1 MARDLYRL
9 LAVAAALG
17 AAGVGPA
24 PALELSLAPLFGMT
38 AAGGFTYDDYG
49 DAFHRAYA
57 GDWFPYYW
65 GGRAHARIAE
75 YQGDVAAF
83 SLNSFHGVRRIPGL
97 HINLKARETLLVV
110 DAGRSFGDGRIR
122 PTANVSGRWSRAH
135 GVYESHPYTTYD
147 INSYFGGVGWGME
160 FSHTLLSGGVG
171 ATAGYHY
178 VSYYYDGRT
187 AWDNRRIAG
196 LLDLGVRFHVAAWF
210 AVRGDASIF
219 ADVIDLGN
227 SGPSWSEARFCVGP
241 EFILTM

>member
-1 MARDLYRL
+1 MARDLYRVM
-9 LAVAAALG
+9 AVAAALAAVG
-17 AAGVGPA
+17 AGPA
-24 PALELSLAPLFGMT
+24 LAFELGLAPLVGAT
-38 AAGGFTYDDYG
+38 TAGGFTYSDYR

-65 GGRAHARIAE
+65 GGRAYARIAE
-75 YQGDVAAF
+75 YHGDAAAF
-83 SLNSFHGVRRIPGL
+83 SLNPFHGVRRIPGL
-97 HINLKARETLLVV
+97 HMNLNARETLLVV
-110 DAGRSFGDGRIR
+110 GAARSFGDGRIR
-122 PTANVSGRWSRAH
+122 PTANVSARWSRAH
-135 GVYESHPYTTYD
+135 GVYESHPYTTHD

-160 FSHTLLSGGVG
+160 FSHTLLSGAVG
-171 ATAGYHY
+171 ATPGYHY

-187 AWDNRRIAG
+187 AWRDKHIAG

-210 AVRGDASIF
+210 AVRGEASIF

>member
-160 FSHTLLSGGVG
+160 FSHTLLSGAVG

-227 SGPSWSEARFCVGP
+227 SGPSWREARFCVGP